1 MISARCAAENTITAI
16 RRANSDYFKW
26 TNGWWLS
33 DSGGESLMLAQVAR
47 QLSGKDLDVV
57 VEMPMTW
64 LDYGIPAGMRRRGP
78 TPKDL
83 RKGGR
88 CDIGLIRPNHETV
101 YGLVELKRAQA
112 RSGWQDDM
120 KRLIRAMQRSAKLNF
135 AILGGFV
142 ASYGESNFKKKD
154 VALKAIVKN
163 LRAPDGLRLERLPE
177 DICKNPDLDPGSAW
191 RCSPF
196 VIAVIR
202 KGAHWDVTL

>member
-1 MISARCAAENTITAI
+1 MISARGAAEKTIAAI
-16 RRANSDYFKW
+16 CDANVYYEKW

-33 DSGGESLMLAQVAR
+33 DSGGEALMLAEVAR
-47 QLSGKDLDVV
+47 QLAIKDSELM
-57 VEMPMTW
+57 VELPMVW
-64 LDYGIPAGMRRRGP
+64 LDDGIPPGMRRRGP

-101 YGLVELKRAQA
+101 YGLVELKRAQS
-112 RSGWQDDM
+112 RSGWQKDM
-120 KRLIRAMQRSAKLNF
+120 NRLTTAMQRYPKLNF

-142 ASYGESNFKKKD
+142 ASSSEANFKKKNA
-154 VALKAIVKN
+154 ALEGIVKN
-163 LRAPDGLRLERLPE
+163 RFAPDGLRFERLPE
-177 DICKNPDLDPGSAW
+177 DISENPKIYPDSDW

-202 KGAHWDVTL
+202 KGAHWHISA